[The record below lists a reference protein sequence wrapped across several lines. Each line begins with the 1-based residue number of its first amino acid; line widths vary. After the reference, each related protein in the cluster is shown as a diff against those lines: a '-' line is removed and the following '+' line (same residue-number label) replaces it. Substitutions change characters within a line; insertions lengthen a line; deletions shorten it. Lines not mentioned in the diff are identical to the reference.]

1 MQKTNWGFLVFS
13 FCDCIFNLNRI
24 FCSGNC
30 LSPSLI
36 VKWQK
41 ALQMPE
47 VNTML
52 FLFLPFF
59 FFFLQCYTWIENLE
73 SLKSSAALSLTST
86 EPKFPSHRPMLMGPS
101 PDCSWN
107 APSPTLLS
115 PANILH
121 VQASLPLLSCSTS
134 ELSDRSTPKLPPC
147 RDVGEDDVLKD
158 EGTARNT
165 SQ

>member
-36 VKWQK
+36 VKWQRLYK
-41 ALQMPE
+41 CLKL
-47 VNTML
+47 TL
-52 FLFLPFF
+52 RFF
-59 FFFLQCYTWIENLE
+59 FSCLFFFSLQHYTWIENLE